1 MKKVT
6 TSYRLRQIMK
16 ERSLRQVDILD
27 MVKPYCEEYGVRL
40 GKNDLSQY
48 VNGKVEPRQEK
59 LTVLGLALGV
69 SEAWL
74 MGYDIPME
82 RTRAPRDLPSNMYPL
97 PEMEKI
103 PLVGSIACGTPIL
116 AEENIEAYVDL
127 PRHIRADYALEC
139 KGDSMIGVDIY
150 DGDIVYIRKQPT
162 VENGQIAAVRIGEE
176 ATLKRVY
183 YDGECLQLVAEN
195 PKIRPMVFF
204 GEDMNDIVIEGLA
217 VAHCR
222 SLRGI

>member
-1 MKKVT
+1 MST
-6 TSYRLRQIMK
+6 TSERLRK
-16 ERSLRQVDILD
+16 ALSLRNMKQSELAARTGIGKSSISMYLSGAYLPKQQNIYKMARVLDVD
-27 MVKPYCEEYGVRL
+27 
-40 GKNDLSQY
+40 
-48 VNGKVEPRQEK
+48 
-59 LTVLGLALGV
+59 
-69 SEAWL
+69 EAWL
-74 MGYDIPME
+74 MGIDVPME
-82 RTRAPRDLPSNMYPL
+82 RTSPSTDLPSNMYPL

-139 KGDSMIGVDIY
+139 KGDSMVGVDIN
-150 DGDIVYIRKQPT
+150 DGDIVYIRKQPN
-162 VENGQIAAVRIGEE
+162 VENGQIAAVRIGDE

-204 GEDMNDIVIEGLA
+204 GEEMNDIVIEGLA

>member
-1 MKKVT
+1 MGRI
-6 TSYRLRQIMK
+6 TSFSKRIK
-16 ERSLRQVDILD
+16 ELLEVRDISQAELSRRSGLSKSTISHY
-27 MVKPYCEEYGVRL
+27 VKGDWE
-40 GKNDLSQY
+40 GKQDAVYAIAKAGNC
-48 VNGKVEPRQEK
+48 N
-59 LTVLGLALGV
+59 
-69 SEAWL
+69 EAWL
-74 MGYDIPME
+74 MGYDVPME
-82 RTRAPRDLPSNMYPL
+82 RISVSTDLPSNMYPL

-103 PLVGSIACGTPIL
+103 PLVGSIAFGTPIL

-162 VENGQIAAVRIGEE
+162 VENGQIAAVRIGDE

-204 GEDMNDIVIEGLA
+204 GEDMNGIVIEGLA

>member
-1 MKKVT
+1 MA
-6 TSYRLRQIMK
+6 TSDNIKFLRSYS
-16 ERSLRQVDILD
+16 R
-27 MVKPYCEEYGVRL
+27 
-40 GKNDLSQY
+40 LSQADFGALFG
-48 VNGKVEPRQEK
+48 VSDKAVSTWEKGTREPRMGVIQK
-59 LTVLGLALGV
+59 MADKFGLLKSDIIDGDVGLLLSHAENSSASKAL
-69 SEAWL
+69 
-74 MGYDIPME
+74 
-82 RTRAPRDLPSNMYPL
+82 DLPSNMYPL

-116 AEENIEAYVDL
+116 AEENIEAYIDL

-139 KGDSMIGVDIY
+139 KGDSMIGVDIN

-162 VENGQIAAVRIGEE
+162 VENGQIAAVRIGDE

-204 GEDMNDIVIEGLA
+204 GEEINDICIEGLA

>member
-1 MKKVT
+1 MGVIQKMADKFGLLK
-6 TSYRLRQIMK
+6 S
-16 ERSLRQVDILD
+16 DIIDGDVGL
-27 MVKPYCEEYGVRL
+27 L
-40 GKNDLSQY
+40 LSHAE
-48 VNGKVEPRQEK
+48 NSSASK
-59 LTVLGLALGV
+59 AL
-69 SEAWL
+69 
-74 MGYDIPME
+74 
-82 RTRAPRDLPSNMYPL
+82 DLPSNMYPL

-116 AEENIEAYVDL
+116 AEENIEAYIDL

-139 KGDSMIGVDIY
+139 KGDSMIGVDIN

-162 VENGQIAAVRIGEE
+162 VENGQIAAVRIGDE

-204 GEDMNDIVIEGLA
+204 GEEINDICIEGLA